1 MTRHLLLLSAVGL
14 ALVGNALGYGN
25 AGHQAIGTIAQRY
38 LEGTRA
44 EKEVLALLIKGE
56 GLDRAATWADRAKLP
71 EKYLSDEM
79 KDFVTNNPEH
89 HSYHYCDVP
98 FQEKAYR
105 EGMTGTN
112 KNDIVHT
119 LRACIEVL
127 QKPDDNRDNPLKIN
141 KRVALMLVAHF
152 VGDLHQPLHVGCS
165 YIDENDQFVNPETGA
180 KGQPDAGGNYLHI
193 KTRSGSPL
201 HGYWDTATVKASRDQ
216 AGTEDYPTFIV
227 KHTPPHPEWDA
238 KGPTTTWPEQWAND
252 TLSLSKLCFE
262 GLVPRDRFLVP
273 KDEKHEEHF
282 EWIVTLRADYNVR
295 SRDIVNV
302 ELSKAGYRLAALL
315 KAIWPESSKPEEK

>member
-1 MTRHLLLLSAVGL
+1 MTKHLLLFAAVGIT
-14 ALVGNALGYGN
+14 LVGNAHGYGN
-25 AGHQAIGTIAQRY
+25 AGHQVIGTIAQHY
-38 LEGTRA
+38 LLGTRA
-44 EKEVLALLIKGE
+44 EKEILALLRKGE

-105 EGMTGTN
+105 EGITGTN

-119 LRACIEVL
+119 LKACIEVL
-127 QKPDDNRDNPLKIN
+127 QKPEDDAANPLKIN
-141 KRVALMLVAHF
+141 KRVALMLVSHF
-152 VGDLHQPLHVGCS
+152 IGDLHQPLHVGCS
-165 YIDENDQFVNPETGA
+165 YIDEKDQYVNPETGA
-180 KGQPDAGGNYLHI
+180 KGQPDAGANYLHI

-201 HGYWDTATVKASRDQ
+201 HGYWDTLTVKASREQ
-216 AGTEDYPTFIV
+216 CGNEDYSVFI
-227 KHTPPHPEWDA
+227 TRLSPPQPDWDA
-238 KGPTTTWPEQWAND
+238 TGPATTWPEQWASD
-252 TLSLSKLCFE
+252 TLSLSKLCFQ

-273 KDEKHEEHF
+273 KDEKHEEYF
-282 EWIVTLRADYNVR
+282 EWLVTLPEDYTIR

-302 ELSKAGYRLAALL
+302 ELSKAGYRLAILL
-315 KAIWPESSKPEEK
+315 KAIWPDQPVEK